1 MATFTPDYNGIG
13 QMLRSDFIEAEMF
26 RRAKKVL
33 EAAEAAAPYDPKS
46 ITHYRDAF
54 RLQVNSR
61 GGVHH
66 DRAVASVVNDD
77 PAAFFIEY
85 GTSKTPQHRTLRN
98 ALDAA
103 RD

>member
-1 MATFTPDYNGIG
+1 VSKYTQDYRGMG
-13 QMLRSDFIEAEMF
+13 QLLRCDFISAEMY
-26 RRAKKVL
+26 RRAEKVM
-33 EAAEAAAPYDPKS
+33 AAAQAAAPYDPTS
-46 ITHYRDAF
+46 TTHYRDAF
-54 RLQVNSR
+54 HIQLNDR
-61 GGVHH
+61 GGNHH

-77 PAAFFIEY
+77 AAAFFIEF